1 MKRYRLNMK
10 RIMTNICIVLMFII
24 IMNFISNF
32 AFGNKHIDTKSITVT
47 SNDTLWKIAEDVC
60 SNSSENL
67 NVQNIVIE
75 IKNINNL
82 KSSNIYLGQVLE
94 VPIYN

>member
-10 RIMTNICIVLMFII
+10 RIMTNICIILMFII
-24 IMNFISNF
+24 VTNFISNF
-32 AFGNKHIDTKSITVT
+32 TFGNKHIETKSVTVEA
-47 SNDTLWKIAEDVC
+47 NDTLWKIAKEVC
-60 SNSSENL
+60 NNSSEEL

-82 KSSNIYLGQVLE
+82 KSSNIYSGQVLE
-94 VPIYN
+94 IPIYN

>member
-10 RIMTNICIVLMFII
+10 RIMTNICIILLFII
-24 IMNFISNF
+24 VMNFISNF
-32 AFGNKHIDTKSITVT
+32 TFGNKHIDTKSVTVST
-47 SNDTLWKIAEDVC
+47 GDTLWKIAQDVC
-60 SNSSENL
+60 NSSSEDL

-82 KSSNIYLGQVLE
+82 KSSNIYSGQVLE
-94 VPIYN
+94 IPIYN

>member
-10 RIMTNICIVLMFII
+10 RIISNIGIILMFII
-24 IMNFISNF
+24 FMNFISNF
-32 AFGNKHIDTKSITVT
+32 TFGNKHIDTKAITVE
-47 SNDTLWKIAEDVC
+47 SNDTLWEIAEDVC
-60 SNSSENL
+60 NNSSEDL

-82 KSSNIYLGQVLE
+82 KSSNIYSGQTLE
-94 VPIYN
+94 IPIYN

>member
-1 MKRYRLNMK
+1 MKRYTLNMK
-10 RIMTNICIVLMFII
+10 RILSNICIILMFII
-24 IMNFISNF
+24 VMNFISNF
-32 AFGNKHIDTKSITVT
+32 TFGNKHIDTKAVTVA

-60 SNSSENL
+60 NNSSEKL

-82 KSSNIYLGQVLE
+82 KSSNIYSGQILE
-94 VPIYN
+94 IPIYK

>member
-1 MKRYRLNMK
+1 MKRYTLNMK
-10 RIMTNICIVLMFII
+10 RIMSNICIILMFII

-32 AFGNKHIDTKSITVT
+32 TFGNKHIDTKSITVE

-60 SNSSENL
+60 DNSSEEL

-82 KSSNIYLGQVLE
+82 KSSNIYSGQILE
-94 VPIYN
+94 IPIYN